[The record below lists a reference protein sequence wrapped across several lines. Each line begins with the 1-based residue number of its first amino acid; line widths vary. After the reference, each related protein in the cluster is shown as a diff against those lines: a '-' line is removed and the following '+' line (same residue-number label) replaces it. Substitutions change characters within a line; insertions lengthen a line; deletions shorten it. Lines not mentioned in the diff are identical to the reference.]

1 MLKVTTFSKEIS
13 PALYFSTRSLYMR
26 TGLEPVGRPRTKGCV
41 GVGAK
46 ALILSLG
53 ELEMVVKGGVKLP
66 TDDVVCDVGRGRC
79 RIVSDNE
86 SHIAGIARVSISGS
100 IIQEKCR

>member
-1 MLKVTTFSKEIS
+1 
-13 PALYFSTRSLYMR
+13 MR

-53 ELEMVVKGGVKLP
+53 ELEMVGK
-66 TDDVVCDVGRGRC
+66 RG
-79 RIVSDNE
+79 
-86 SHIAGIARVSISGS
+86 AGFLLMM
-100 IIQEKCR
+100 